1 MPLVWSVPEALVTA
15 ELATCFPSNAGFV
28 EWVTAAFG
36 PFWGFVEGFLSWL
49 SAVADASLY
58 PVLFL
63 DYLVTVWPEI
73 GSGIAGF
80 VLSPFAFMVVVGA
93 PKIQPSKLL
102 ISPPASEVDW
112 SGFLPPGRTFG
123 ASNRFLGEVQDAER
137 AYPKALALALIAVV
151 LSLIG
156 LGIPGPTA
164 DWKNWQSGELA
175 VVGGQLGGPFVKS
188 WVIAGAAV
196 SCLAQQLS
204 EMAEGAFQL
213 QGMAE
218 DGWLPSCFGHRS
230 RFDTPSVGL
239 FLIAILV
246 LVLSSSSSFSAIV
259 NVLNAVYCL
268 AQVLEFSAFLHLRR
282 RHNDMERPFRVP
294 FSFQVCCLMLALPL
308 AFCFVLLIL
317 PFFAGDW
324 LQVGAIGGSVAMAV
338 LLHCCLEFCRR
349 HGWLHFRRQPPRG
362 LEDILAAQA
371 SHFASTAS
379 ESPQHG
385 SETFGQSDLQMLSQT
400 LTSLAQAHGAHSF
413 HVVLAMEAREGPAGL
428 EKAAQLSRG
437 FSKYFSTLRSTS
449 HPSNLREE
457 HADGSWDP
465 EVPGKASNVKWA
477 VREAHR
483 ELLKESVDP
492 ASVILTV
499 ADADVVF
506 HPRYFSHLTR
516 DFGAVREHG
525 GGWHEWTIW
534 QAPQL
539 PFRNYYASPACSR
552 VWAYVASI
560 WECGGV
566 AGLSFGSEHFAFSTY
581 SLPLL
586 LAVEAEAHEGDVI
599 AEDS

>member
-1 MPLVWSVPEALVTA
+1 MPSFPETRQRLSLLGLVAIIYYSVSGGPYGVEDAVSSAGPLLSLTGFLVMPLVWSVPEALVTA

-58 PVLFL
+58 PVLFR

-73 GSGIAGF
+73 GSGVAGHIFIAMLTLAITALNYVGLSIVGWVAFALAGF

-93 PKIQPSKLL
+93 PKIEPSKLL
-102 ISPPASEVDW
+102 ISPPASEVNW
-112 SGFLPPGRTFG
+112 SGFLNVLFWNLNYWDS
-123 ASNRFLGEVQDAER
+123 ASTLAGEVQDAER
-137 AYPKALALALIAVV
+137 SYPKALGLALIAVI
-151 LSLIG
+151 LSYLLPLLIG

-218 DGWLPSCFGHRS
+218 DGWLPSFFGHRS
-230 RFDTPSVGL
+230 RYDTPSVGL
-239 FLIAILV
+239 LLIAILV

-259 NVLNAVYCL
+259 NVLNAVYCI

-294 FSFQVCCLMLALPL
+294 CSFQVCCLMLALPL
-308 AFCFVLLIL
+308 AFCLVLLIL

-385 SETFGQSDLQMLSQT
+385 SETFGQSVRAELSQ
-400 LTSLAQAHGAHSF
+400 SLGR
-413 HVVLAMEAREGPAGL
+413 L
-428 EKAAQLSRG
+428 
-437 FSKYFSTLRSTS
+437 
-449 HPSNLREE
+449 
-457 HADGSWDP
+457 
-465 EVPGKASNVKWA
+465 
-477 VREAHR
+477 
-483 ELLKESVDP
+483 
-492 ASVILTV
+492 
-499 ADADVVF
+499 
-506 HPRYFSHLTR
+506 
-516 DFGAVREHG
+516 
-525 GGWHEWTIW
+525 
-534 QAPQL
+534 
-539 PFRNYYASPACSR
+539 
-552 VWAYVASI
+552 
-560 WECGGV
+560 
-566 AGLSFGSEHFAFSTY
+566 
-581 SLPLL
+581 
-586 LAVEAEAHEGDVI
+586 
-599 AEDS
+599 

>member
-1 MPLVWSVPEALVTA
+1 MPSFPETRQRLSFLGLAAIIYYSVSGGPYGVEDAVSSAGPLLSLTGFLVMPLVWSVPEALVTA

-58 PVLFL
+58 PVLFR

-73 GSGIAGF
+73 GSGIAGNIFIAAITLAITALNYVGLSIVGWVAFALAGF

-112 SGFLPPGRTFG
+112 SGFLNVLFWNLNYWDS
-123 ASNRFLGEVQDAER
+123 ASTLAGEVQDAER

-151 LSLIG
+151 LSYLLPLLIG

-218 DGWLPSCFGHRS
+218 DGWLPSFFGHRS

-308 AFCFVLLIL
+308 AFCFTASASKALIL
-317 PFFAGDW
+317 PRRPS
-324 LQVGAIGGSVAMAV
+324 LRQVGAIGGSVAMAV

-385 SETFGQSDLQMLSQT
+385 SETFGQSVRAELSQ
-400 LTSLAQAHGAHSF
+400 SLGR
-413 HVVLAMEAREGPAGL
+413 L
-428 EKAAQLSRG
+428 
-437 FSKYFSTLRSTS
+437 
-449 HPSNLREE
+449 
-457 HADGSWDP
+457 
-465 EVPGKASNVKWA
+465 
-477 VREAHR
+477 
-483 ELLKESVDP
+483 
-492 ASVILTV
+492 
-499 ADADVVF
+499 
-506 HPRYFSHLTR
+506 
-516 DFGAVREHG
+516 
-525 GGWHEWTIW
+525 
-534 QAPQL
+534 
-539 PFRNYYASPACSR
+539 
-552 VWAYVASI
+552 
-560 WECGGV
+560 
-566 AGLSFGSEHFAFSTY
+566 
-581 SLPLL
+581 
-586 LAVEAEAHEGDVI
+586 
-599 AEDS
+599 